1 MLALHQSE
9 VSILLSTN
17 HSSPGLLDHLVGAR
31 LGRAQRVLVLEDEG
45 LQLGQLQLRVEVPGH
60 GGDHPAHAGAD
71 GGVPVGGDLVPGVT
85 DPVPGEV
92 AADNVPVIYEVLIM
106 FLWDT

>member
-31 LGRAQRVLVLEDEG
+31 LGRAQCVLVLEDEG

-60 GGDHPAHAGAD
+60 GGDHPAPIRGEHCGH
-71 GGVPVGGDLVPGVT
+71 VT
-85 DPVPGEV
+85 RPPPMRAHLPTLELMAVSQ
-92 AADNVPVIYEVLIM
+92 
-106 FLWDT
+106 